1 MMSEVTATSGFR
13 ERMHDV
19 ADELGVSLDEILM
32 MSPKRDPLNV
42 GTTADHKKAQWFA
55 DLWQE
60 AVAQR
65 DDDSIHTRGLHYVIV
80 QKEEDVEPPTG
91 RCSWDRYRNTEK
103 CYGYLNGAG
112 ARARVLGYVP
122 IGGVSDEKNNQE
134 RLTEYTG
141 HDMLEDDDLS
151 RLDYDNHLRTPSIP
165 RVDDEA
171 TFFVDRSIESTIRNI
186 AQDVARDTTWRQSI
200 SVDEQKPYHIEIWS
214 EKAIPD
220 AVRNTARDAGCDAI
234 VEGQGHLSYRVA
246 HDFINRVQ
254 RAGKPAVV
262 LYLAD
267 FDPAG
272 EAMPSAMASKIS
284 WLDKSDALSHR
295 VQMERL
301 AVTADQVEALEL
313 PREPVEVSDSADAYQ
328 TMAEEWQQER
338 GGGAVELSALEA
350 DLENFQRVVRDGVQ
364 SFTDPELPSKIGDAE
379 SDFRDELKER
389 VIDALEESALDDKK
403 SDVDEWLDE
412 FNEALEEASEHLETL
427 SDIANA
433 DVKTEWEQTIDDAIQ
448 SVDIPD
454 CDIPEGDADP
464 PTSPIYDSE
473 REYLDNV
480 TVIKGS
486 DPRE

>member
-1 MMSEVTATSGFR
+1 VMSEVTATSGFR

-80 QKEEDVEPPTG
+80 QKEEDV
-91 RCSWDRYRNTEK
+91 
-103 CYGYLNGAG
+103 
-112 ARARVLGYVP
+112 
-122 IGGVSDEKNNQE
+122 
-134 RLTEYTG
+134 
-141 HDMLEDDDLS
+141 
-151 RLDYDNHLRTPSIP
+151 
-165 RVDDEA
+165 
-171 TFFVDRSIESTIRNI
+171 
-186 AQDVARDTTWRQSI
+186 DTTWRQSI

-364 SFTDPELPSKIGDAE
+364 SFTDPELPSKIGDAQ